1 VRVISDLTE
10 IKSQTL
16 ILTQFPQKLA
26 ALKQRWYKTD
36 THQAIIEN
44 PNEVVKVAN
53 SYGIFIYYTERTEFH

>member
-1 VRVISDLTE
+1 VTVISDLTE

-36 THQAIIEN
+36 IHQAIIEN

-53 SYGIFIYYTERTEFH
+53 